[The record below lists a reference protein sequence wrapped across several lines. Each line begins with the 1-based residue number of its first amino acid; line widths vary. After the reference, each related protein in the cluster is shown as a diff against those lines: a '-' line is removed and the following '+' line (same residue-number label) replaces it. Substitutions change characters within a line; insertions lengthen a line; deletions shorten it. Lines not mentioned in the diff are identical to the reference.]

1 MLKSVETNN
10 INLTNYLMTKDN
22 VNIKN
27 ANTPLS
33 LNTINI
39 HNKYIKVKIT
49 TVDLLFSTQK
59 QNRGILNILLTNQ
72 QVYISYIIKN
82 KTNSLFKTVSDSL
95 P

>member
-10 INLTNYLMTKDN
+10 LHLTNYLMTKDN

-39 HNKYIKVKIT
+39 HDKYIKVKIT
-49 TVDLLFSTQK
+49 TVDLLCSTQK
-59 QNRGILNILLTNQ
+59 QNRDILLTNQ

-82 KTNSLFKTVSDSL
+82 KTNSLFKTISDSL